1 MLIELCAGE
10 RGVRKWWNA
19 AASCSALLLLAACGG
34 SSNDLGSKGDL
45 GGGGAGAD
53 AGDAGGEVTASTLED
68 AAADSGETNNTEGAD
83 STLAEQTSTEIMD
96 ATQTSLEVDGGAN
109 SGTTESVAED
119 SGAPANGSCRSSEM
133 GEARRAASKGFSGT
147 EDQYFALYDVECEG
161 VTDCSDACLS
171 AGGIAEMCVESEC
184 LEAFGE
190 EPRTCLPAPV
200 WRNLDSIL
208 FEATT
213 PLDGIEL
220 TMVSTEYH
228 DILLTD
234 EFGLEVPG
242 DATIRGIQVDLL
254 RAGSD
259 RVVDYSVR
267 LESAGEAVP
276 VERAKQDRWTY
287 GLEWVT
293 YGGDADLW
301 GREWTPEVLNATD
314 FGVGLALYYTEASG
328 NTRAYVDRVQVTV
341 HYDAPCEE

>member
-1 MLIELCAGE
+1 MLVELRMGE
-10 RGVRKWWNA
+10 RGVRKRWNTV
-19 AASCSALLLLAACGG
+19 ASGSVLLAAACG
-34 SSNDLGSKGDL
+34 SSVKDLGSKGDP
-45 GGGGAGAD
+45 GGGGANAD
-53 AGDAGGEVTASTLED
+53 AGDAGGEVPAPTDKD
-68 AAADSGETNNTEGAD
+68 AGTGSGETTTEDAD
-83 STLAEQTSTEIMD
+83 STSSDGTSMGATESNEAPTDID
-96 ATQTSLEVDGGAN
+96 GGESSETIEIATEDGGAPVN
-109 SGTTESVAED
+109 GT
-119 SGAPANGSCRSSEM
+119 CRSSVM
-133 GEARRAASKGFSGT
+133 GEARRAVSKGFSGT
-147 EDQYFALYDVECEG
+147 EDQYFALYDVECEN
-161 VTDCSDACLS
+161 VDDCLDACLS

-184 LEAFGE
+184 LEAFGA

-208 FEATT
+208 FEAIT

-220 TMVSTEYH
+220 TMVSTAYR

-234 EFGLEVPG
+234 EFGLEVPE

-254 RAGSD
+254 RAGSN

-267 LESAGEAVP
+267 LESAGQAVP
-276 VERAKQDRWTY
+276 VERAKQDRWSY

-301 GREWTPEVLNATD
+301 GRQWTPEVLNATD
-314 FGVGLALYYTEASG
+314 FGVALALYYTEASG

>member
-1 MLIELCAGE
+1 MLIEFNTNE
-10 RGVRKWWNA
+10 RGARKRWNTVA
-19 AASCSALLLLAACGG
+19 LGSGLLLSAACGG
-34 SSNDLGSKGDL
+34 STSDLGSKGDL
-45 GGGGAGAD
+45 GGGGETAD
-53 AGDAGGEVTASTLED
+53 AGDAGDEASAPTLDD
-68 AAADSGETNNTEGAD
+68 AGTDAGETNVEGVD
-83 STLAEQTSTEIMD
+83 STSSDNVFSSTV
-96 ATQTSLEVDGGAN
+96 SGSSEVTIDFDGGT
-109 SGTTESVAED
+109 SSETTAVVAED
-119 SGAPANGSCRSSEM
+119 GGVPVNGSCRSSVM
-133 GEARRAASKGFSGT
+133 GEARRAVSKGFSGT
-147 EDQYFALYDVECEG
+147 EDQYFALYDVPCES
-161 VTDCSDACLS
+161 VADCSDACLS

-234 EFGLEVPG
+234 EFGLEVPE

-259 RVVDYSVR
+259 RVVDYSLR
-267 LESAGEAVP
+267 LEAVGEAVP

-301 GREWTPEVLNATD
+301 GRDWTPAVLNATD
-314 FGVGLALYYTEASG
+314 FGVGLALYYTETSG